1 MKAFTTLSNALA
13 IVACSATLAFSGHAA
28 AEAGE
33 LRLAKQYGLG
43 YLQLM
48 VMEHDKLI
56 EKHAKAMG
64 LGEVKTSWLTLGGGS
79 VSNDALLSGNVD
91 ILGGGIGAFVTLWE
105 KTRGGLEVK
114 SPGVLAD
121 FPMLLNTNNPNIKSI
136 KDFTEKDKIALP
148 AVRISPQAV
157 TLQAAAAKTW
167 GFDNYARLDKFTVS
181 LRHPEAVQALMSG
194 QSEVNAHFATPP
206 FMYMELKDPKIHT
219 VLNSFDVWGGPQTT
233 TITWTTTKFASAN
246 PKLMKAFHAA
256 LEEATKSIN
265 ADKRKAAAIYVEM
278 SKDKSGV
285 DAVYQMVA
293 DPLMTY
299 TTVPKNII
307 KFTDFKHQTGTMKV
321 KPATWKDLF
330 LENVWQQAGS

>member
-1 MKAFTTLSNALA
+1 MKALTTLRNALA
-13 IVACSATLAFSGHAA
+13 ITAGGAMLVFCGHASA
-28 AEAGE
+28 DAGE
-33 LRLAKQYGLG
+33 IRLAKQYGLG

-56 EKHAKAMG
+56 EKHAKTLG

-79 VSNDALLSGNVD
+79 VANDALLSGNVD

-136 KDFTEKDKIALP
+136 KDFTGKDKIALP

-157 TLQAAAAKTW
+157 TLQAAAAKEW
-167 GFDNYARLDKFTVS
+167 GFEHYARLDKFTVS
-181 LRHPEAVQALMSG
+181 LRHPEAVQALLSG

-206 FMYMELKDPKIHT
+206 FMYLELKDPKIHT

-233 TITWTTTKFASAN
+233 TITWTTTKFAADN

-256 LEEATKSIN
+256 LEEATRSIN

-278 SKDKSGV
+278 AKDKSGV

-307 KFTDFKHQTGTMKV
+307 KFTDFKHRTGTMKV
-321 KPATWKDLF
+321 KPAGWKDLF
-330 LENVWQQAGS
+330 LENVWPQAGS